1 MCCEGLYGSR
11 LERETDMSDEDAFA
25 QEIAAL
31 LIADIKTSGARSRAE
46 LEEACRISL
55 RSLLGDA
62 AVPQQIAVLMPIGL
76 ERWPRVVVKG
86 RRLPDV

>member
-1 MCCEGLYGSR
+1 
-11 LERETDMSDEDAFA
+11 MSHEDAYA

-55 RSLLGDA
+55 RSLLGEA
-62 AVPQQIAVLMPIGL
+62 EVPQQIAVLMPIGL
-76 ERWPRVVVKG
+76 ERWPRVVVQG

>member
-1 MCCEGLYGSR
+1 
-11 LERETDMSDEDAFA
+11 MSDEDAFA

-31 LIADIKTSGARSRAE
+31 LIADIKTSGARNRAE

-76 ERWPRVVVKG
+76 DRWPQVVVKG
-86 RRLPDV
+86 RRLPDI

>member
-1 MCCEGLYGSR
+1 MCCAGLWFANV
-11 LERETDMSDEDAFA
+11 ERETGMSDEDAFA

-62 AVPQQIAVLMPIGL
+62 DVPQQIAVLMPIGL

>member
-1 MCCEGLYGSR
+1 
-11 LERETDMSDEDAFA
+11 MSDEDAFA

-46 LEEACRISL
+46 LEEACRTSL
-55 RSLLGDA
+55 RSLLGEA
-62 AVPQQIAVLMPIGL
+62 EVPPQIAVLMPIGL

>member
-1 MCCEGLYGSR
+1 
-11 LERETDMSDEDAFA
+11 LEREAGMTDEDAFA

-62 AVPQQIAVLMPIGL
+62 AVPDQIAVLMPIGL
-76 ERWPRVVVKG
+76 DRWPRVVVKG